1 MLGEHPKD
9 VIMSDLRYIAE
20 RWLAEYGPETPV
32 VVRGWAA
39 QLTSAPTAAKFLN
52 DIADTAEAV
61 LAEHQ
66 GAVPEAP
73 ADQVP
78 RPH

>member
-39 QLTSAPTAAKFLN
+39 QLNAAPTAARFLT
-52 DIADTAEAV
+52 DIADLVDAL
-61 LAEHQ
+61 LAEQ
-66 GAVPEAP
+66 RGAAP
-73 ADQVP
+73 TQPANQVS

>member
-1 MLGEHPKD
+1 
-9 VIMSDLRYIAE
+9 MSDLRYIAE

-39 QLTSAPTAAKFLN
+39 QLASAPTAARFLF
-52 DIADTAEAV
+52 DIADVAEEV
-61 LAEHQ
+61 LAEQQ
-66 GAVPEAP
+66 GVATGQP
-73 ADQVP
+73 AAQVP